1 MSDIKALET
10 VSMQLYY
17 SCTCYNFI
25 TTLQSNGVP
34 FIINGQTV
42 YLRGSLILGCGDNPA
57 ANLLSGYKNLTSAFR
72 KCRSCMATASDIQT
86 KVGPYLYAYVLYSA

>member
-1 MSDIKALET
+1 MLFH
-10 VSMQLYY
+10 
-17 SCTCYNFI
+17 YNTI
-25 TTLQSNGVP
+25 QSNGIP

-72 KCRSCMATASDIQT
+72 KCRSCMATTSDIQT
-86 KVGPYLYAYVLYSA
+86 KVALYLYAYMYYTVLIIMASHQTLSCQCKH